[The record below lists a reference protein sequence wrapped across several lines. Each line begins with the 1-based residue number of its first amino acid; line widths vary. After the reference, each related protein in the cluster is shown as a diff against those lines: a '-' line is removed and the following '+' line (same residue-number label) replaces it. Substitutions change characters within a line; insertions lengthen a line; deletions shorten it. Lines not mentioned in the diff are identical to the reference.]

1 MLDENGI
8 EIGEPADLVDPGA
21 ALAVGGLAVEAAIAS
36 ADEAQQRDEEL
47 RVWLDERFNTNQAA
61 VTELQNSQLS
71 TRESLMAI
79 LERLTTMLSNQQT
92 QAELLTSANSTLQA
106 VQQSQQNQ
114 LDSEETEILVVE
126 ETDPVTESTEPET
139 LQSEGEGE
147 GNQVPSTSQS
157 KTRRNTIR
165 KV

>member
-8 EIGEPADLVDPGA
+8 EIGESTDLVDSSA

-71 TRESLMAI
+71 TRESLMVI
-79 LERLTTMLSNQQT
+79 LERLTSMLSNQQT
-92 QAELLTSANSTLQA
+92 QTELLTSANSTLQA

-114 LDSEETEILVVE
+114 LDSEEPEIIETVE
-126 ETDPVTESTEPET
+126 VEPEATEPEN
-139 LQSEGEGE
+139 QSSEDGEGDNLE
-147 GNQVPSTSQS
+147 QPTNPS
-157 KTRRNTIR
+157 KTRQNTIR